1 MKNLD
6 KTYLGYIAV
15 LLWST
20 AAAFIR
26 SLSEVIGPFTAGFYV
41 YIIGGLLTLLLT
53 PKSERKIPS
62 IKNLSMPAILCGII
76 YAVYVFTT
84 SYSIAISKTRVI
96 SLGVTVVKSLWPLF
110 TLILSIPLLREK
122 RKLSFWGL
130 LFSFSGVL
138 VVVLGDSGQD
148 VIGSSPIRVDDLT
161 PFGIGLISAISWA
174 LYSNLIKKFDVD
186 GAIVGVFM
194 LLSGLIMGLISLF
207 VIEPAEWNT
216 GVVFQIIYRSV
227 VTIFVATYLWN
238 QSVLKGDIH
247 KVTLAAN
254 YLPLISVLI
263 SSLILNVKLDLSI
276 LIGGVLLAVGNF
288 YHKNS
293 EKHMKEVPDV

>member
-1 MKNLD
+1 MKTND

-20 AAAFIR
+20 SAAFIR
-26 SLSEVIGPFTAGFYV
+26 SLSEVIGPFTSGFFV
-41 YIIGGLLTLLLT
+41 YIIGGVLTLLFT
-53 PKSERKIPS
+53 PKSERNLPS
-62 IKNLSMPAILCGII
+62 LKTLSKPAILSGII

-122 RKLSFWGL
+122 RKLSVLGL

-138 VVVLGDSGQD
+138 VVVLGGSEKGALDASLFKIED
-148 VIGSSPIRVDDLT
+148 LAPFLIGFV
-161 PFGIGLISAISWA
+161 SAVSWA
-174 LYSNLIKKFDVD
+174 VYSNIIRKFNVD

-194 LLSGLIMGLISLF
+194 ILSGLIMGLISLF
-207 VIEPAEWNT
+207 VSEPTEWST
-216 GVVFQIIYRSV
+216 GVVLQIIYRGV
-227 VTIFVATYLWN
+227 VTICVATYLWN
-238 QSVLKGDIH
+238 QSVIKGDIH

-263 SSLILNVKLDLSI
+263 SSLILEVQWDLSI
-276 LIGGVLLAVGNF
+276 LIGGALLVIGNF
-288 YHKNS
+288 YHRNMDKNI
-293 EKHMKEVPDV
+293 KEVPDV